1 MSRTTPHL
9 QYRIFRHNL
18 WTTLVQGTQPIYQLE
33 NRRNQMP
40 KHTTETIKEYYAKNQ
55 RRKKEITPLNTT
67 IIETPEIE
75 IPPRGYQ
82 DKPEEKKP
90 SLLSNL
96 QQGIQQQ
103 ESDENPN
110 WRKKFVR
117 KEEEPKTNWK
127 QRFKEMEEEVQELT
141 RTCENKK
148 TRRPKPTIEDE
159 IDEETHKNHTQNPL
173 PYDEVTL
180 LQAIETETDDEDELL
195 IAYVQNKN
203 TADLWVNKTNIATE
217 LAKKDAEKKETK
229 TLEEMVPPELMKYK
243 AVFDEVEASIFP
255 ESRPWDH
262 AIDLKDD
269 FVPKDCPI
277 YPLSLPEQG
286 KLQDF
291 IDDNLQ
297 KGYIRPSK
305 SPMASP
311 FFFVDKKDGKLRPCQ
326 DYRTLNEG
334 TIKNTYPLPL
344 ISELIDQLKGSK
356 YFTKLDIRWG
366 YNNVR
371 IKDGDQW
378 KAAFKTN
385 LGLFEPTVMFFGLT
399 NSPATFQTMMN
410 ELFRDLIRERWVITY
425 MDDILICTKT
435 IEENIRCTKRVLQ
448 RLEEHDLYLKPEKCL
463 FWRTEVEYLG
473 MVISENQ
480 LKLDPVK
487 VAGIADWPTPK
498 TIKDVRSFLG
508 FGNYYR
514 RFIHAYGDF

>member
-1 MSRTTPHL
+1 MSPRRCREEEQIASSP
-9 QYRIFRHNL
+9 
-18 WTTLVQGTQPIYQLE
+18 TLHVNI
-33 NRRNQMP
+33 
-40 KHTTETIKEYYAKNQ
+40 NQ
-55 RRKKEITPLNTT
+55 REA
-67 IIETPEIE
+67 
-75 IPPRGYQ
+75 
-82 DKPEEKKP
+82 
-90 SLLSNL
+90 
-96 QQGIQQQ
+96 
-103 ESDENPN
+103 DENPN
-110 WRKKFVR
+110 WRKKFIKR
-117 KEEEPKTNWK
+117 KEKRQEITIIHPEITTILIKKPEDITIIAHQLKEEIDKKFQKTSTSP
-127 QRFKEMEEEVQELT
+127 F
-141 RTCENKK
+141 
-148 TRRPKPTIEDE
+148 PKPTIEDE

-173 PYDEVTL
+173 PHDETTL
-180 LQAIETETDDEDELL
+180 LQAIETDIDDEDELL
-195 IAYVQNKN
+195 LAYIQSKN
-203 TADLWVNKTNIATE
+203 IADLWVNKTNIATE

-229 TLEEMVPPELMKYK
+229 TLEEMVPPELMEYK
-243 AVFDEVEASIFP
+243 AVFDEVEASRFP

-286 KLQDF
+286 KLQDS

-326 DYRTLNEG
+326 DYRMLNEG

-344 ISELIDQLKGSK
+344 ISELVDQWKGSK

-366 YNNVR
+366 YNNIR
-371 IKDGDQW
+371 IKEGDQW

-410 ELFRDLIRERWVITY
+410 ELFRDLIRERWVIIY

-435 IEENIRCTKRVLQ
+435 IEENIKCTKQILQ
-448 RLEEHDLYLKPEKCL
+448 RLRENDLYLKPEKCL

-473 MVISENQ
+473 MVISENK
-480 LKLDPVK
+480 LKMDPVK
-487 VAGIADWPTPK
+487 VTGIADWPTPK

-514 RFIHAYGDF
+514 RFIHAYGDLTKPLNGLLKKNVLFE